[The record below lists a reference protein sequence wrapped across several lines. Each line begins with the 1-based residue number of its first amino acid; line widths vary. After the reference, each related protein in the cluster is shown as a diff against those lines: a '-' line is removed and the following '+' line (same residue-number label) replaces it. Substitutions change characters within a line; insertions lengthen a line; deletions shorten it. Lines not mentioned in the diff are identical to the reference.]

1 MTTHARAEDYR
12 PLHPRTLIW
21 QLVVL
26 IGAEAAILAVYWRP
40 DSLFHWSI
48 HFLVGLTTAAV
59 WNLTVLLL
67 LDRPAPGQLASILV
81 LHLIAMA
88 PDILFG
94 FEVPHYAWMDLFLG
108 HISVHYT
115 PGQDRTWLAI
125 ALLTTGLYVI
135 LLSRWLA
142 HRTHEASQKTHIRP
156 MGDRF

>member
-1 MTTHARAEDYR
+1 MTSDTRTDDYR
-12 PLHPRTLIW
+12 PLRPRTLIW

-26 IGAEAAILAVYWRP
+26 VGAEAAILPVYWRP

-48 HFLVGLTTAAV
+48 HFLVGLTAAAV
-59 WNLTVLLL
+59 WNLAVLLV

-94 FEVPHYAWMDLFLG
+94 FEVPHHAWMDLFFG

-115 PGQDRTWLAI
+115 PGQDRTWLVI
-125 ALLTTGLYVI
+125 ALLSTGLYVI
-135 LLSRWLA
+135 FLSRWLA
-142 HRTHEASQKTHIRP
+142 RRTREASQKTRTS
-156 MGDRF
+156 